1 MAMPELLKRY
11 RDVFRHAW
19 QNRKAMAPK
28 ERLPFE
34 AQFLPA
40 ALELQDT
47 PVSPAPRVVMWLIIA
62 FAILALA
69 WSIFG
74 KIDVVAT
81 ARGKIIPSDRVKV
94 IQPSETAV
102 VKAIHVTEGQS
113 VHKGDRLI
121 DLDATITGADLTHA
135 QKELDSERVRATRA
149 TSLLGMIDGGTR
161 KHLDSQSPKYA
172 EQRLLDGQIG
182 EYQARLTTLDAE
194 ISRRDAELAVA
205 RDIVAR
211 LQQTA
216 PLAAQRAK
224 DYAELLEKNYVS
236 RHDYFEAERVR
247 IEQEKELAAQ
257 KNRIVEAE
265 AGLSESR
272 KQRELFTAETRR
284 KALEEMND
292 AQRRVSALE
301 QELVKAQQ
309 RSKLMR
315 LKAPTDGVVQQLVV
329 HTVGGV
335 VTSAQPLMIIV
346 PTGDT
351 LAVEA
356 FVENTDIGF
365 VRAGQTAEVKIDSF
379 PFTKYG
385 TIDSEVTLVSHDA
398 IEDEKRGLIF
408 SARMNLERAAIQ
420 VEESL
425 INLTPG
431 MSVTVEIKTGK
442 RRVIEYF
449 LGPFL
454 QHVDES
460 LRER

>member
-1 MAMPELLKRY
+1 MAVFDLLKRY
-11 RDVFRHAW
+11 RAVFSFAW
-19 QNRKAMAPK
+19 RNRKSLEPP

-47 PVSPAPRVVMWLIIA
+47 PVSPAPRIVMWLIIA
-62 FAILALA
+62 FAVLVLL
-69 WSIFG
+69 WSILG

-94 IQPSETAV
+94 IQSSETAV
-102 VKAIHVTEGQS
+102 VKTIHVAEGQL
-113 VHKGDRLI
+113 VHQGDRLI
-121 DLDATITGADLTHA
+121 DLDATITGADVTSA
-135 QKELDSERVRATRA
+135 QKELNSEQVRAARA
-149 TSLLGMIDGGTR
+149 TALLEVVEGGLR
-161 KHLDSQSPKYA
+161 KALDSTSPKYA
-172 EQRLLDGQIG
+172 EQRLLDGQVG
-182 EYQARLTTLDAE
+182 EYHARLTTLDAE
-194 ISRRDAELAVA
+194 ITRREAELAVA
-205 RDIVAR
+205 RDIVSR
-211 LQQTA
+211 LQLTA

-224 DYAELLEKNYVS
+224 DYADLLEKNFVA

-257 KNRIVEAE
+257 KNRIREAE

-272 KQRELFTAETRR
+272 KQRDLFTAETRH
-284 KALEEMND
+284 KSLEELND
-292 AQRRVSALE
+292 AQRKISALE
-301 QELVKAQQ
+301 QELVKAQR

-315 LKAPTDGVVQQLVV
+315 LISPTQGIVQQLVV

-346 PTGDT
+346 PTDDM

-356 FVENTDIGF
+356 FIENTDIGF

-385 TIDSEVTLVSHDA
+385 TIDSEVMLVSHDA

-408 SARMNLERAAIQ
+408 SARMKLARAAIR
-420 VEESL
+420 VEENL

-449 LGPFL
+449 LGPLL
-454 QHVDES
+454 QYQAEG